1 MHVCLLLI
9 GQFVPPQDKIDRS
22 NSQTYQYFPV
32 LRDWISHFLGTNGDM
47 TASQIGNNMLVQQ
60 VQ

>member
-1 MHVCLLLI
+1 MPAVDWPVCA
-9 GQFVPPQDKIDRS
+9 PQDKIDRS